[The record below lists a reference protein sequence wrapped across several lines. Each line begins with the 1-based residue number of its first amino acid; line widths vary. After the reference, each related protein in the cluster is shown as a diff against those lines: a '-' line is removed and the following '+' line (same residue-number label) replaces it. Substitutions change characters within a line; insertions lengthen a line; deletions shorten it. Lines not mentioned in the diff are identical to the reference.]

1 MVKLTMESHVIS
13 VANRD
18 IAEAIAKGLRLWFET
33 DPAIREA
40 EGGWAVIVAGIV
52 PESVR
57 LQMNHYSLGVLDCK
71 TGRV

>member
-1 MVKLTMESHVIS
+1 MESQVIS
-13 VANRD
+13 VDNKD

-40 EGGWAVIVAGIV
+40 EDGWAIFVTGIV

-57 LQMNHYSLGVLDCK
+57 LQMNNYSLGVLDSK